1 MKTNSS
7 RKKPNRH
14 GVRAE
19 GQTTLAVPMT
29 KEFKAELQNLAAE
42 DRRALAAWVRIQLE
56 DAIRKARLSQRPELP
71 KVG

>member
-1 MKTNSS
+1 
-7 RKKPNRH
+7 
-14 GVRAE
+14 
-19 GQTTLAVPMT
+19 MT